1 LSDIEGTI
9 YDITKGVR
17 AIGEHGT
24 KNVGDIG
31 KSPFWFVF
39 WRTSDAKK
47 DIKKG
52 RGAN

>member
-1 LSDIEGTI
+1 VGAL
-9 YDITKGVR
+9 KR
-17 AIGEHGT
+17 H
-24 KNVGDIG
+24 VGDIG
-31 KSPFWFVF
+31 KAHIGLFF